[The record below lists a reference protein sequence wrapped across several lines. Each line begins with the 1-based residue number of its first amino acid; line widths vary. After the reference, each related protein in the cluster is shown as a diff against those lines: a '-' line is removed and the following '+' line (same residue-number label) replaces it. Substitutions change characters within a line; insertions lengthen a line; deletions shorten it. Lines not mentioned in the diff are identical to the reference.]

1 MAEYRIS
8 GIWKNDNNVITHY
21 AVHLRTK
28 SVDGKSYTIN
38 KPVKM
43 TKAAAVELLQKEN
56 NTAKTYLWNYAASA
70 WFAGGDVHVV
80 AGNPPFLRTNHDGTV
95 RDNLL
100 HLINYGYIINLSGI
114 RKSSRRMTG

>member
-8 GIWKNDNNVITHY
+8 GIWKNAENVITHY

-28 SVDGKSYTIN
+28 NTDGKSYTIN

-43 TKAAAVELLQKEN
+43 TKAAAVELLQKGN
-56 NTAKTYLWNYAASA
+56 NTAKTYLWNYATSA

-80 AGNPPFLRTNHDGTV
+80 NGSPSFLRTNHDGTV
-95 RDNLL
+95 GDNLL
-100 HLINYGYIINLSGI
+100 HLINYGYVY
-114 RKSSRRMTG
+114 